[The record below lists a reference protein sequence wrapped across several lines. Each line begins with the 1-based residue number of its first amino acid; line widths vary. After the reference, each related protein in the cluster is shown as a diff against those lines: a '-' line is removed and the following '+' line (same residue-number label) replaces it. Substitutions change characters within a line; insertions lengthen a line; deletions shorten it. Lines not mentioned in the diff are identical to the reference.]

1 MEERNEMKW
10 GWRWGSR
17 MGTEAGVCEHC
28 WIPFARDTLSPRA
41 VSSAWHRRVSCA
53 ALGHARCCSAGLVRN
68 LVWLHLGLDCRVLQG
83 WRNICSASRA
93 WLSGWSICFHFVA
106 RGCRLATL
114 AWDVT
119 VEFQRGGLL

>member
-28 WIPFARDTLSPRA
+28 GFPLHVTHFPHVLPQTFYPNGAGSLQLGI
-41 VSSAWHRRVSCA
+41 
-53 ALGHARCCSAGLVRN
+53 ALGFYNLETARQNTSKLKHSVPI
-68 LVWLHLGLDCRVLQG
+68 H
-83 WRNICSASRA
+83 RNICSASRA

-119 VEFQRGGLL
+119 LEFQRGGLL